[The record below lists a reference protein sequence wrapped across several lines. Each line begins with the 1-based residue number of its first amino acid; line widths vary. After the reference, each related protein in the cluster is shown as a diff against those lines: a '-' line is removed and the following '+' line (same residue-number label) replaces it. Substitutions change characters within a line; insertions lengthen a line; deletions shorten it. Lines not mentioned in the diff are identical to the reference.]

1 MTSTVTNY
9 SNNINSLYPTP
20 GVDNDTQGFRD
31 NFANIKNALTTAA
44 GEIGYLQNSTAKL
57 NTGTNDFNYKAS
69 IYRGVLVGSGDTS
82 YNNSTALTS
91 ATVNTINFLQGSHQK
106 HQIDGTGV
114 TLNVSN
120 WPTENIKGSVIV
132 ELTNGNLTT
141 SSTVTFT
148 NAGGVLR
155 KDTSISTLPVTLT
168 TSTTTFKVFELWSS
182 DKGATVY
189 LKDLGTY
196 QNV

>member
-9 SNNINSLYPTP
+9 SNSINPLYPTP

-57 NTGTNDFNYKAS
+57 NTGTNDFNYRAS
-69 IYRGVLVGSGDTS
+69 IYRGVLVGTGDTS

-114 TLNVSN
+114 TLNVGN
-120 WPTENIKGSVIV
+120 WPNENIKGSIIL

-155 KDTSISTLPVTLT
+155 KDSTIGSLPITLT
-168 TSTTTFKVFELWSS
+168 TSTTTFKVVELWSS

>member
-69 IYRGVLVGSGDTS
+69 IYRGVLVGSGETS

-91 ATVNTINFLQGSHQK
+91 STVNTINFLQGSHQK

-120 WPTENIKGSVIV
+120 WPTENIKGSIIL

-155 KDTSISTLPVTLT
+155 KDSTISSLPVTLT
-168 TSTTTFKVFELWSS
+168 TTTFKVFELWSS
-182 DKGATVY
+182 DKGAIVY

>member
-9 SNNINSLYPTP
+9 SNSINPLYPTP

-69 IYRGVLVGSGDTS
+69 IYRGVLVGTGETS

-91 ATVNTINFLQGSHQK
+91 STVNTINFLQGSHQK

-120 WPTENIKGSVIV
+120 WPTENIKGSIIL

-148 NAGGVLR
+148 NAGGILR
-155 KDTSISTLPVTLT
+155 KDSTISSLPVTLT

>member
-9 SNNINSLYPTP
+9 SNSINPLYPTP

-57 NTGTNDFNYKAS
+57 NTGTNDFNYKAR
-69 IYRGVLVGSGDTS
+69 IYRGVLVGTGETS
-82 YNNSTALTS
+82 YNNSTALNS
-91 ATVNTINFLQGSHQK
+91 STVNTINFLQGSHQK

-120 WPTENIKGSVIV
+120 WPTENIKGSIIL

-155 KDTSISTLPVTLT
+155 KDSTISSLPVTLT
-168 TSTTTFKVFELWSS
+168 TTTFKVFELWSS
-182 DKGATVY
+182 DKGAIVY

>member
-9 SNNINSLYPTP
+9 SNSINPLYPTP

-69 IYRGVLVGSGDTS
+69 IYRGVLVGSGETS

-91 ATVNTINFLQGSHQK
+91 STVNTINFLQGSHQK

-120 WPTENIKGSVIV
+120 WPTENIKGSIIL

-155 KDTSISTLPVTLT
+155 KDSTISSLPVTLT
-168 TSTTTFKVFELWSS
+168 TTTFKVFELWSS
-182 DKGATVY
+182 DKGAIVY

>member
-1 MTSTVTNY
+1 
-9 SNNINSLYPTP
+9 
-20 GVDNDTQGFRD
+20 VDNDTQGFRD

>member
-9 SNNINSLYPTP
+9 SNSINPLYPTP

-44 GEIGYLQNSTAKL
+44 SEIGYLQNSTAKL

-69 IYRGVLVGSGDTS
+69 IYRGVLVGSGETS

-91 ATVNTINFLQGSHQK
+91 STVNTINFLQGSHQK

-120 WPTENIKGSVIV
+120 WPTENIKGSIIL

-155 KDTSISTLPVTLT
+155 KDSTISSLPVTLT

-182 DKGATVY
+182 DKGAIVY

>member
-57 NTGTNDFNYKAS
+57 NTGTNDFNYRAS

-106 HQIDGTGV
+106 HQIDGTRV

>member
-9 SNNINSLYPTP
+9 SNSINPLYPTP

-69 IYRGVLVGSGDTS
+69 IYRGVLVGTGETS

-91 ATVNTINFLQGSHQK
+91 STVNTINFLQGSHQK

-120 WPTENIKGSVIV
+120 WPTENIKGSIIL

-155 KDTSISTLPVTLT
+155 KDSTISSLPVTLT
-168 TSTTTFKVFELWSS
+168 TTTFKVFELWSS
-182 DKGATVY
+182 DKGAIVY